1 MYLMAKVRRKGMGNK
16 VQEAIVNPAHVRYV
30 FAMENGGSYIAF
42 GDAHDPKTK
51 GVTPLVAVQRN
62 AQA

>member
-1 MYLMAKVRRKGMGNK
+1 MYLMAKVRRKGMDNK

-42 GDAHDPKTK
+42 GDAHDPNT
-51 GVTPLVAVQRN
+51 TVAV
-62 AQA
+62 